1 MAGNGNIGWFF
12 RQWVLGTEVPRYEFE
27 YSVKPDGEGY
37 RMDLAEDLETLG
49 PDGQRLPAL
58 SRMGLETLRE
68 KTAQATGASAEFTN
82 TLNFTKPGP
91 GSYVARLTIRDNV
104 GQNLKTHDVRFDL
117 P

>member
-1 MAGNGNIGWFF
+1 MQKETASS
-12 RQWVLGTEVPRYEFE
+12 GTRVGIKIRVTGF
-27 YSVKPDGEGY
+27 SVKPDGESY

-49 PDGQRLPAL
+49 PDGQRLAAL

-68 KTAQATGASAEFTN
+68 KTAQATGGSAEFTN
-82 TLNFTKPGP
+82 TLNFTKPSP
-91 GSYVARLTIRDNV
+91 GSYIARLTIRDNV